1 MEKDIISH
9 NSNLLDAIQ
18 ALENSPR
25 RMIVVCDSSKN
36 LMGSLTDGD
45 IRRCLLKGYNLNS
58 NIMLAA
64 NINPI
69 VAKIGTNSE
78 KLYRIIKELNV
89 IAIPIIDENNTFIK
103 LLDKEEIFSKTNN
116 PLPNNNFEFAVIMA
130 GGLGS
135 RLRPLTYRKP
145 KPMIEVGGLP
155 LLERQI
161 RLLHKFG
168 IKKVYLSVN
177 YLSDIICN
185 FFGDGSKFGLSIEYL
200 KEEKACGT
208 AGSLSLL
215 KNHPKNPFL
224 VLNGDILTDF
234 NLKGLYEFHYFN
246 KSELTIAS
254 VDYSISV
261 PYGTLNV
268 EGIQLKSLV
277 EKPVIKYLCNAGIYV
292 LDPICL
298 DYIPKDENYN
308 ITTLIEQFLEDSKNI
323 NVFPIHEYWM
333 DIGNINDLEKARAIF
348 NKK

>member
-1 MEKDIISH
+1 MDKDIISH
-9 NSNLLDAIQ
+9 NSNLLDAIE

-25 RMIVVCDSSKN
+25 RMIVVCDSQKK

-45 IRRCLLKGYNLNS
+45 IRRCLLKGFNLTS

-64 NINPI
+64 NIKPI
-69 VAKIGTNSE
+69 FAKVGDNNE
-78 KLYRIIKELNV
+78 KLYRILKESNV
-89 IAIPIIDENNTFIK
+89 IAIPIIDENNNFIR
-103 LLDKEEIFSKTNN
+103 LLGKDEILTKTNN
-116 PLPNNNFEFAVIMA
+116 PLPNDNFEFAVIMA

-135 RLRPLTYRKP
+135 RLRPLTYKKP

-177 YLSDIICN
+177 YLADIICN
-185 FFGDGSKFGLSIEYL
+185 FFGDGSQFGLSIEYL
-200 KEEKACGT
+200 KEEKPCGT
-208 AGSLSLL
+208 AGSLSIL
-215 KNHPKNPFL
+215 KNNPQNPFL

-268 EGIQLKSLV
+268 EGIKLQSLV

-298 DYIPKDENYN
+298 NYIPKDEEYN
-308 ITTLIEQFLEDSKNI
+308 ITSLIEQFLRENKNI

-348 NKK
+348 NNK